1 MVKYDAVIC
10 GAGPSGATAAKY
22 MAEKGLT
29 ILLLDKSSFPRDK
42 PCGGALRPINIE
54 EFEYLKSG
62 IQKIPHVICKRVK
75 MYSPSLS
82 HFVDYNPNKAV
93 MYNVQRKHFDA
104 MLVNYAKDAGAE
116 FLENAMVKNVKAK
129 NDGHYLQLQNGKEIS
144 GKVVIGAGGMHD
156 PVARFL
162 RKKEGLPEKW
172 PKSEIGLSVVA
183 EYEVPGDFIIDR
195 YGEEFASYFH
205 LKPNNLYGYAWT
217 FSKRDALNI
226 GFGAYWADMKKVDIG
241 KQYAQYLAL
250 LRKEKLI
257 PKDLLQVKPKG
268 GLIPLR
274 GAIKTSYSDGML
286 LIGDAAGFV
295 SPIGGDGIFYGM
307 CSGRIAAE
315 VVNYAVERG
324 SYKKD
329 ILSRYQRKWYTQW
342 GEDLKVLCYFADKIS
357 AKTEQIIKYASRD
370 EILRNM
376 CVGLYNGECRANMI
390 KGKIIRRMARDFL
403 KYDILK
409 MN

>member
-1 MVKYDAVIC
+1 
-10 GAGPSGATAAKY
+10 
-22 MAEKGLT
+22 
-29 ILLLDKSSFPRDK
+29 
-42 PCGGALRPINIE
+42 
-54 EFEYLKSG
+54 
-62 IQKIPHVICKRVK
+62 

-82 HFVDYNPNKAV
+82 YYVDYNPNKAV

-116 FLENAMVKNVKAK
+116 FMENAMVENVIVKNV
-129 NDGHYLQLQNGKEIS
+129 GHYIQLQNGTEIS
-144 GKVVIGAGGMHD
+144 GKVVIGAGGMYD
-156 PVARFL
+156 PVARYL

-183 EYEVPGDFIIDR
+183 EYEIPGDFIIDR
-195 YGEEFASYFH
+195 YGEEFTSYFH

-226 GFGAYWADMKKVDIG
+226 GFGAYWADMKKVDIN
-241 KQYAQYLAL
+241 KQYSEYLRL

-257 PKDLLQVKPKG
+257 PRDLKQIKPKG

-274 GAIKTSYSDGML
+274 GAIETSYSDGML

-295 SPIGGDGIFYGM
+295 SPIGGDGIYYGM
-307 CSGRIAAE
+307 CSGRIAAD
-315 VVNYAVERG
+315 VVEYAVERG

-329 ILSRYQRKWYTQW
+329 ILSRYQREWYTQW

-357 AKTEQIIKYASRD
+357 AKTEQVIKYASRD

-409 MN
+409 MS